1 MGGEATRL
9 DLIGELGVDADRG
22 NRTIVM
28 PVVTSTK
35 LSHLIL
41 ILESDQGVVVLLLEL
56 LLLLLLLLSGWR
68 TLLCLALRV
77 LLLLLWTSWLL
88 LLSSLRV
95 SLLVRMS
102 LLRYLLD

>member
-1 MGGEATRL
+1 MGSEATRL
-9 DLIGELGVDADRG
+9 NLIGELGVDADRG

-28 PVVTSTK
+28 PVVTTTK

-41 ILESDQGVVVLLLEL
+41 ILESDQGVVVLLLE
-56 LLLLLLLLSGWR
+56 LLLLSGWR

-88 LLSSLRV
+88 LLPSLRV
-95 SLLVRMS
+95 SLLVWMS